1 MTHGTKPKLLMVFLP
16 HSLFIAAEMGV
27 PPIAPPASIFGK
39 QYGFLDLA

>member
-27 PPIAPPASIFGK
+27 LRQLA
-39 QYGFLDLA
+39 FLGNNTVFLIWRDQ